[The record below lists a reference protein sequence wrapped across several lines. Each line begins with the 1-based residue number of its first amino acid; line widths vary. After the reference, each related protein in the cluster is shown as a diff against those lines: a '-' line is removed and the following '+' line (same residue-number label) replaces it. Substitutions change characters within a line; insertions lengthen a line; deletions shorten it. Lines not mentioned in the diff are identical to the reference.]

1 MYNMRRGPHP
11 ADTRFFFAGPLVGG
25 LFGGL
30 LGGFAGAAIARPR
43 PIYGPPVPFYGPMPF
58 YGPYGPTPYGPG
70 PYGPNPYGY
79 GGF

>member
-43 PIYGPPVPFYGPMPF
+43 PYYVPVPYYGPPPF
-58 YGPYGPTPYGPG
+58 YGPYPG
-70 PYGPNPYGY
+70 PFPYGY
-79 GGF
+79 GGYGVPY